1 MSRHC
6 ALPGIIS
13 TGKEIHY
20 FAYIYIRIEIAYR
33 NHMCF
38 LLRADLS
45 CLDEPLSSDLLKTR
59 CPATHVHVLSL
70 KLDACMEERE
80 GETLIFHARARDR
93 RPQRGQSEDPSS
105 VRLVGPSILGSLIP
119 IKEKDEY
126 GLIHR
131 ELWKVVV
138 VIIVHGSSFN
148 IAEIGSPP
156 FQR

>member
-70 KLDACMEERE
+70 KLDAWKRGKERRLSSTRE
-80 GETLIFHARARDR
+80 RDR

-105 VRLVGPSILGSLIP
+105 VRLVGPSILRSLIP
-119 IKEKDEY
+119 IKEKDECS
-126 GLIHR
+126 LIHR

-138 VIIVHGSSFN
+138 VIIVHGSSFK